1 MNRMNIYDNYYYY
14 KFSMK
19 YILVNKWNIINL
31 IFFVTVQSQE
41 EGKQTPFQSALP
53 TNDVTYSLRHV
64 EESWIHLLKA
74 GGKLQYFNVSLIDI
88 LQ

>member
-1 MNRMNIYDNYYYY
+1 MY
-14 KFSMK
+14 FA
-19 YILVNKWNIINL
+19 
-31 IFFVTVQSQE
+31 VQSQE

-88 LQ
+88 LHKIRIYIPVSYTHLYQ